1 MNGILKQRGYQQL
14 LKMIE
19 EVRGMITLLRD
30 QPDFALGL
38 YTICYNEIKG
48 KDLDAVY
55 GNLPTLAYHF
65 EIMENANNI
74 SRKKF
79 GAYTDYPGDFI
90 ASIQNVMK
98 NNPENFYNGDN

>member
-1 MNGILKQRGYQQL
+1 
-14 LKMIE
+14 
-19 EVRGMITLLRD
+19 MITLLRD

-38 YTICYNEIKG
+38 YTICYNDIKG

-74 SRKKF
+74 SRKKL
-79 GAYTDYPGDFI
+79 AHTLT
-90 ASIQNVMK
+90 IQGILLKVFKM
-98 NNPENFYNGDN
+98 